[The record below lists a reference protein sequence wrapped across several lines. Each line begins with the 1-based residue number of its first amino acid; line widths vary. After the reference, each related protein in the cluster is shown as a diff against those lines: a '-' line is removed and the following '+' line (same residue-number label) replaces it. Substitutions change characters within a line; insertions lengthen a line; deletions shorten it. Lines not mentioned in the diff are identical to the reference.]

1 LSVLLFSFYL
11 LTAAVLLGAFIALSY
26 LGLIRWRWWPGAVHG
41 ALGATGL
48 AVLFFSLGGPPRGV
62 EFGVQSFG
70 TIAAVIGAAGLL
82 LGLIIAALNF
92 FAKKRAAW
100 LVGAHV
106 TIAIA
111 AWLFLMAYVVF

>member
-1 LSVLLFSFYL
+1 MLLSAFYL

-26 LGLIRWRWWPGAVHG
+26 IGLIRWRWWPGAIHG
-41 ALGATGL
+41 TLGAAGL

-70 TIAAVIGAAGLL
+70 AIAAAIASAALLIGLV
-82 LGLIIAALNF
+82 IAALHL
-92 FAKKRAAW
+92 FAKKRAGW

-106 TIAIA
+106 TVAIA